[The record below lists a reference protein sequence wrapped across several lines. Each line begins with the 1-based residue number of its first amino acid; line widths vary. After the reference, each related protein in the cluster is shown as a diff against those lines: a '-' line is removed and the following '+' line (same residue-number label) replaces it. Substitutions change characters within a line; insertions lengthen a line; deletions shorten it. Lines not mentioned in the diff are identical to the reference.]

1 MGLVRREPKSWLF
14 LRNLV
19 VAFIPAAVIGLALH
33 HYIEALLGNAEVVA
47 IALVVGGFAIL
58 AVERFA
64 PRSDISGV
72 ADIPLRTVVGIG
84 LLQCLA
90 MIPGVSRSGATIL
103 GALALG
109 VERRTAA
116 EFSFFLAIPTMLGAS
131 GLELMKNH
139 AALTSGEGVGL
150 LSIAIGALVSFVVAL
165 LVVKWFVGIV
175 TKHGFVPFAWYRIAA
190 GSAAL
195 VWLLSK

>member
-1 MGLVRREPKSWLF
+1 
-14 LRNLV
+14 
-19 VAFIPAAVIGLALH
+19 
-33 HYIEALLGNAEVVA
+33 
-47 IALVVGGFAIL
+47 
-58 AVERFA
+58 
-64 PRSDISGV
+64 
-72 ADIPLRTVVGIG
+72 
-84 LLQCLA
+84 
-90 MIPGVSRSGATIL
+90 
-103 GALALG
+103 
-109 VERRTAA
+109 
-116 EFSFFLAIPTMLGAS
+116 
-131 GLELMKNH
+131 MKNH